1 MKQMRALYVVIVCL
15 LALPVYAEPTYKVV
29 DNSYTVCETEA
40 QYRQLLSWSLYGVG
54 KKPEQGCFPAPAGAK
69 VIIMECPESDIIL
82 CRFRLTPSDGSK
94 PLEVWASKV
103 MLKEIP

>member
-1 MKQMRALYVVIVCL
+1 MKQMRALSVVICSL
-15 LALPVYAEPTYKVV
+15 LTLPVYAEPAYEVV

-54 KKPEQGCFPAPAGAK
+54 KKPKQGCFSAPAGAK
-69 VIIMECPESDIIL
+69 AIIMECPESDIIL
-82 CRFRLTPSDGSK
+82 CRFRLTPSDGSE
-94 PLEVWASKV
+94 PIEVWASKV

>member
-1 MKQMRALYVVIVCL
+1 MKQIPALCVVITAL
-15 LALPVYAEPTYKVV
+15 LALPVHAESTYEVV

-69 VIIMECPESDIIL
+69 AIIMECPESDIIL
-82 CRFRLTPSDGSK
+82 CRFRLMPSDGSE
-94 PLEVWASKV
+94 PMEVWASKV